1 MVQVDAELV
10 WRFQDS
16 DHVANLCPTRRPC
29 GHLIDAGRVRTTA
42 QRRRTPVR
50 REPTR
55 NSAPKTTALGR
66 PGGNRRHTTPV
77 PARRQGKNAPQPA
90 RDWTLRKRPL
100 CPQEAGGQDPRGRRP
115 GMAKGNHLTDH
126 SAESQPAPAPKTYR
140 APGQRRQ
147 GSQHSIQPRQGRPR
161 TTWETGNNGQKLPG
175 CTGATRPGRPGT
187 NSSFL
192 AKTRGPQA
200 HLCRENRAQN
210 QRHTSEYKSYLFPRT
225 GTPRAPPGF
234 ARENQDIHLC
244 RAPVAKLRSSRV
256 NRKTYVG
263 PPLLL

>member
-1 MVQVDAELV
+1 MAIED
-10 WRFQDS
+10 
-16 DHVANLCPTRRPC
+16 
-29 GHLIDAGRVRTTA
+29 
-42 QRRRTPVR
+42 
-50 REPTR
+50 
-55 NSAPKTTALGR
+55 
-66 PGGNRRHTTPV
+66 TTPV

-225 GTPRAPPGF
+225 GTPP
-234 ARENQDIHLC
+234 
-244 RAPVAKLRSSRV
+244 
-256 NRKTYVG
+256 G
-263 PPLLL
+263 PPRFRTRKSRHTFVQGPSSKTQILTGESKDIRRTPSSLITRARMRPPWSPDFRLAGAFMRLGPPSRNCPVSGRNSPEI